1 MLKVVGVETVIAVG
15 LPGRPPL
22 FYYEDPRKAEKA
34 AAEENS
40 RASRS
45 VAPVSTWPV
54 FVLKAETED
63 GRPAFFELAP
73 IKTLD
78 RS

>member
-1 MLKVVGVETVIAVG
+1 MLKVIGVETVIAVG
-15 LPGRPPL
+15 LPGKQPL
-22 FYYEDPRKAEKA
+22 FYYEDPRKAERA

-54 FVLKAETED
+54 CALKAETEN
-63 GRPAFFELAP
+63 GQPVFFELAP
-73 IKTLD
+73 IKTFD